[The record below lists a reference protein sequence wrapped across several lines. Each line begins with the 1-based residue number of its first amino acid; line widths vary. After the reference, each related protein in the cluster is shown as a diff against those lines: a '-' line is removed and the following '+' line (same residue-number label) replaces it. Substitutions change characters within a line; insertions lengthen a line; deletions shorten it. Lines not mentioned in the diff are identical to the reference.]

1 MKKHSIILGI
11 SALLFTLFLSSSA
24 DALTI
29 VEVPGSAL
37 PALIGKPVAA
47 IRLAASDGNGSLR
60 PIPFQIDERRSA
72 GGAWIL
78 DQEAASTG
86 AGTFDAFD
94 VLLFAADDA
103 NGAIDS
109 SKSSNLSNAFRIE
122 VDGRYALAYL
132 ADPAAARALK
142 SYVNYVPAQ
151 DRVST
156 AFYEAAFRPSQP
168 LIQDILIPQNGSSK
182 ADVLDRFKV
191 RFNLAIKNFF
201 DFKVGEGDV
210 DAKLAGTRVGPI
222 RVIRRIVASK
232 KLGPIKLIPT
242 ATTDFYF
249 YPDWM
254 EVPTKIQNPVD
265 GPKFLDSKTEGL
277 SGYDFSR
284 AAYGSVI
291 RSSLNGD
298 YWTLDGKPE
307 ANAGGGAGQALAW
320 WSFSGTAGSFVVG
333 IQNDSTLSAL
343 GIQPILK
350 VIDDAGRS
358 APPEGEPGES
368 FVGFDL
374 PYAKIPKGSYWIRVK
389 QVFPYRFQAG
399 QEANY
404 LQGAKT
410 VTPKAVD
417 AI

>member
-1 MKKHSIILGI
+1 MKNPLKLTGI
-11 SALLFTLFLSSSA
+11 FVFFFTLLFNFSA
-24 DALTI
+24 QALTL
-29 VEVPGSAL
+29 VEVPGSSL
-37 PALIGKPVAA
+37 PNLLGKPVAA
-47 IRLAASDGNGSLR
+47 IRVVASDGNGGLK
-60 PIPFQIDERRSA
+60 PIPFQIDERR
-72 GGAWIL
+72 GANGPWIL
-78 DQEAASTG
+78 DQEAASAG

-94 VLLFAADDA
+94 VLLFASDDA
-103 NGAIDS
+103 AVAIDS
-109 SKSSNLSNAFRIE
+109 SKSLPASVGHRIVFE
-122 VDGRYALAYL
+122 DKSVVAYL
-132 ADPAAARALK
+132 AEPNAPRAEK
-142 SYVNYVPAQ
+142 VYIKYIPVE

-156 AFYEAAFRPSQP
+156 AFYEAAFRPRQP
-168 LIQDILIPQNGSSK
+168 LVQDILIPQNGSTR
-182 ADVLDRFKV
+182 ADLLDRFKV

-201 DFKVGEGDV
+201 DFKVSEADV
-210 DAKLAGTRVGPI
+210 DARLAGTRVGPL
-222 RVIRRIVASK
+222 RVLRRIVSSK

-284 AAYGSVI
+284 SVYGSVI

-298 YWTLDGKPE
+298 TFTLDGKSE
-307 ANAGGGAGQALAW
+307 SLAAGAGQALDW
-320 WSFSGTAGSFVVG
+320 WSLSGPAGSFVVG
-333 IQNDSTLSAL
+333 IQNDPQLSRL

-350 VIDDAGRS
+350 VIDDANLS
-358 APPEGEPGES
+358 APPEGEAGES

-374 PYAKIPKGSYWIRVK
+374 PYAKIPKGSYWIKVK

-404 LQGAKT
+404 LQNAKT
-410 VTPKAVD
+410 AAPKAVE
-417 AI
+417 AL

>member
-1 MKKHSIILGI
+1 MKISLKYLGI
-11 SALLFTLFLSSSA
+11 SAFLFTLLFNYSA
-24 DALTI
+24 QALTL

-37 PALIGKPVAA
+37 PSLLGKPVAA
-47 IRLAASDGNGSLR
+47 IRVLASDGNGGLR
-60 PIPFQIDERRSA
+60 PIPFQVDERRSA

-78 DQEAASTG
+78 DQEAAKAG
-86 AGTFDAFD
+86 AGIFDPYD

-103 NGAIDS
+103 GL
-109 SKSSNLSNAFRIE
+109 NLDTAKLPAPAVGHRILA
-122 VDGRYALAYL
+122 DGKVVAAYL
-132 ADPAAARALK
+132 AEANAPRSEK
-142 SYVNYVPAQ
+142 SYVNYIPAQ

-156 AFYEAAFRPSQP
+156 SFYEAAFRPSQP
-168 LIQDILIPQNGSSK
+168 LIQDILIPQNGSVR

-201 DFKVGEGDV
+201 DFKVSEADV
-210 DAKLAGTRVGPI
+210 DTRLAGTRVGPLRI
-222 RVIRRIVASK
+222 IRRIVSSK

-254 EVPTKIQNPVD
+254 EIPTKVQNPID

-277 SGYDFSR
+277 SGYDFAR
-284 AAYGSVI
+284 AAYGSAI
-291 RSSLNGD
+291 RTNLNGD
-298 YWTLDGKPE
+298 VLTLDGKPD
-307 ANAGGGAGQALAW
+307 ALSAAAGQSLGW
-320 WSFSGTAGSFVVG
+320 WSFSGPVGSFVLG
-333 IQNDSTLSAL
+333 IQNDPVLSAL

-350 VIDDAGRS
+350 VIDDANRS
-358 APPEGEPGES
+358 APPEGESGES

-410 VTPKAVD
+410 TAPKAVE
-417 AI
+417 AL

>member
-1 MKKHSIILGI
+1 
-11 SALLFTLFLSSSA
+11 LLFTIFFILFFHSSA
-24 DALTI
+24 QALSLI
-29 VEVPGSAL
+29 EVPGSAL
-37 PALIGKPVAA
+37 PNLLGKPVAA
-47 IRLAASDGNGSLR
+47 IRVVASDGNGGLK
-60 PIPFQIDERRSA
+60 PVPFQIDERR
-72 GGAWIL
+72 GVNGPWIL
-78 DQEAASTG
+78 DQETNG

-94 VLLFAADDA
+94 VLLLASDDA
-103 NGAIDS
+103 GTLFDASKLPPASVGHRIAIED
-109 SKSSNLSNAFRIE
+109 KYVA
-122 VDGRYALAYL
+122 AYL
-132 ADPAAARALK
+132 AEPNAPRSEK
-142 SYVNYVPAQ
+142 TYVRYVPAQ

-168 LIQDILIPQNGSSK
+168 LIQDILIPQNGSVK

-210 DAKLAGTRVGPI
+210 DARLAGTRVGAL
-222 RVIRRIVASK
+222 RVIRRVVASK

-242 ATTDFYF
+242 ATIDFFF

-254 EVPTKIQNPVD
+254 EVPTKVQNPVD
-265 GPKFLDSKTEGL
+265 GPKFLDAKTEGL

-284 AAYGSVI
+284 SAYGTVI

-298 YWTLDGKPE
+298 SWTLDGRPDS
-307 ANAGGGAGQALAW
+307 AASGAGQALGW
-320 WSFSGTAGSFVVG
+320 WSFSGSAGSFVVG
-333 IQNDSTLSAL
+333 IQNDPQLNGL

-350 VIDDAGRS
+350 VIDDASLS
-358 APPEGEPGES
+358 APPEGEAGES

-374 PYAKIPKGSYWIRVK
+374 PYAKIPKGTFWIRVK

-404 LQGAKT
+404 LQNAKT
-410 VTPKAVD
+410 TAPKAVE
-417 AI
+417 AL